1 MDVSEYICCLEVENE
16 QELDYYAWMADFLGL
31 PYSTFHEP
39 DLGDE
44 MTAVAFAPYEVTSHL
59 MADLGLALRGSYE
72 PARAALGGRQVS
84 KT

>member
-16 QELDYYAWMADFLGL
+16 QELEHYAWMADFLGL
-31 PYSTFHEP
+31 PNSRFHEP

-44 MTAVAFAPYEVTSHL
+44 MTAVAFAPYEATSHI

-72 PARAALGGRQVS
+72 PASVALGGR
-84 KT
+84 